1 MKWSEAKPTEAYDV
15 RHYVSITYN
24 PNPKGEYYAT
34 TRWEWGIS
42 KMLFGAF
49 RINIGLYGAHT
60 YSVSYFCKPEDS
72 ASLWCG
78 AITAMMQNL
87 PEEIT
92 EQEIKA
98 LFPEQTIKPLSA
110 DHRCQEQLY
119 LLANRLARNATERNG
134 Q

>member
-15 RHYVSITYN
+15 RHYVS
-24 PNPKGEYYAT
+24 AQ
-34 TRWEWGIS
+34 WEWGIS
-42 KMLFGAF
+42 KMLFGNF
-49 RINIGLYGAHT
+49 RIYIGPCNSLT

-78 AITAMMQNL
+78 AITAMMRNL

-119 LLANRLARNATERNG
+119 LLANRLARNAKERNG